1 MRTVL
6 HNAKILIDHP
16 YDYAARAEIMWAG
29 SLAHNGLTG
38 CGRTGDWASHQL
50 EHELSGMFDV
60 AHGAGLAAI
69 WSSWARYV
77 YQTDAE
83 RFARFAVQV
92 MGISEQSQTQEEL
105 ALEGISAMERFYHQI
120 GMPVSIS
127 ELGVLLTE
135 EQCRQLAYHC
145 SFEGT
150 RSIGGFRTLDQFD
163 MEQIYKSAR

>member
-1 MRTVL
+1 MCDNPHKLNVMRNILLFHLLLLRIIGREIFFIVIGKYSSDNAL
-6 HNAKILIDHP
+6 CSQLFLCHDAKIVIDQP
-16 YDYAARAEIMWAG
+16 YDYTARAEIMWAG

-77 YQTDAE
+77 YQADAE

-92 MGISEQSQTQEEL
+92 MGISEQSQTQGR
-105 ALEGISAMERFYHQI
+105 ACAG
-120 GMPVSIS
+120 GN
-127 ELGVLLTE
+127 LGNGTVLSSN
-135 EQCRQLAYHC
+135 RYA
-145 SFEGT
+145 
-150 RSIGGFRTLDQFD
+150 GFRF
-163 MEQIYKSAR
+163 